1 MKRRRD
7 LKYRN
12 SQEYRNLSKEIS
24 KETNVSAG
32 TFSVIVERNR
42 SMRVMNRELAVGRN
56 DIHTL
61 GDANGNI
68 TTNKNKITDIYPKIP
83 KVLNLAS

>member
-56 DIHTL
+56 DIRTL